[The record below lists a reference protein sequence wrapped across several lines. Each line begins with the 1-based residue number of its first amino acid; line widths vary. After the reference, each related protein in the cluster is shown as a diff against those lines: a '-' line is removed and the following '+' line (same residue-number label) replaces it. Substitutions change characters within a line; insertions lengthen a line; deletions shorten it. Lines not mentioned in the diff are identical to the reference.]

1 MPITFRQATPAD
13 ALFIARGFHAAM
25 LMEDVPEERIRV
37 FAEKICSRDD
47 VLYCGRNTLLA
58 LSPEGEPVGMVTAY
72 DGRYYREMKL
82 RTFTLVKE
90 IFGEDFL
97 DMDDEAD
104 AGEYYIDSLAV
115 LPAFRGQGIGRALL
129 QQAMQQAAVLGIP
142 SITLTVDPDNPRAQ
156 RLYASLGFEPAGD
169 IFIFGHSYHKL
180 AAASGLYQR
189 TQRLVGRTA
198 MERIREARVILFGV
212 GGVGSWCA
220 EALIRSGVNHLTIVD
235 SDCVEPSNLNRQLM
249 ATVHTL
255 GQPKVEALRQHLL
268 SLNPQADI
276 LPLQRLY
283 TAETSA
289 DFSLDSYDFIIDCID
304 SLPHKLHLILTA
316 TALPS
321 RPVFL
326 SSMGAAR
333 KIEPAAP
340 RVAEFWKV
348 EGCPLARALRTKMKK
363 EGQFP
368 RRKFRCVYAPG
379 VLETSES
386 GGTMMHVTAQF
397 GLTLAGLV
405 LKELATPLQL
415 PPRGGEA
422 AL

>member
-1 MPITFRQATPAD
+1 MPAYLQKAGWNLTPGSA
-13 ALFIARGFHAAM
+13 AFHA
-25 LMEDVPEERIRV
+25 V
-37 FAEKICSRDD
+37 FWFYVGSFLGIAIGARTSDRCSRSRPGIR
-47 VLYCGRNTLLA
+47 LTIMA
-58 LSPEGEPVGMVTAY
+58 VGMA
-72 DGRYYREMKL
+72 
-82 RTFTLVKE
+82 
-90 IFGEDFL
+90 IS
-97 DMDDEAD
+97 A
-104 AGEYYIDSLAV
+104 
-115 LPAFRGQGIGRALL
+115 PAMA
-129 QQAMQQAAVLGIP
+129 AMVYMPNLW
-142 SITLTVDPDNPRAQ
+142 LCC
-156 RLYASLGFEPAGD
+156 LMMF
-169 IFIFGHSYHKL
+169 
-180 AAASGLYQR
+180 
-189 TQRLVGRTA
+189 
-198 MERIREARVILFGV
+198 LFGV

-220 EALIRSGVNHLTIVD
+220 EALIRSGVQHLTIVD

-321 RPVFL
+321 RPMFL

-379 VLETSES
+379 VLETSEP

-405 LKELATPLQL
+405 LKELSTVNS
-415 PPRGGEA
+415 
-422 AL
+422 